1 MKIVITKRH
10 VLLLIVLFS
19 LLGIAISAYDVLYPW
34 GEQESFC
41 DISSTFS
48 CTVVNTCR
56 YARLFGIKIAAIGI
70 AGYSALFAGAAFQ
83 LVLGSNAQVRRLM
96 ALAASGA
103 TIFSLYLTRI
113 EVFVLQVYCPT
124 CLASMASISLILISC
139 WCLYSGKERAALLKQ
154 ARTVPGLLITLT
166 FIVGGFLAVDF
177 AYALCAHFHPDGQQ
191 QPTVPLDEF
200 AKCLTEK
207 GAVMYGTTWCHV
219 CQSQKTLF
227 GESWQ
232 YVNFTDC
239 DSDKGAILCDEKRI
253 TGYPT
258 WFFADGT
265 SVEGKASISILSAK
279 TGCTFAE

>member
-1 MKIVITKRH
+1 MKIVLTKRH

-83 LVLGSNAQVRRLM
+83 LVLGSNALVRRLM

-103 TIFSLYLTRI
+103 AIFSLYLTRV
-113 EVFVLQVYCPT
+113 EVFVLKVYCPT

-139 WCLYSGKERAALLKQ
+139 WFLFSGKERAALLKQ

-191 QPTVPLDEF
+191 QPTAPLDEF
-200 AKCLTEK
+200 AQCLTES
-207 GAVMYGTTWCHV
+207 GAVMYGTGWCGH
-219 CQSQKTLF
+219 CQNQKAAF
-227 GESWQ
+227 GESFR
-232 YVNFTDC
+232 YVQFVDC
-239 DSDKGAILCDEKRI
+239 DESRDECLEA
-253 TGYPT
+253 GVESYPT
-258 WFFADGT
+258 WVFADGT
-265 SVEGKASISILSAK
+265 NVTGVASFDILSAK